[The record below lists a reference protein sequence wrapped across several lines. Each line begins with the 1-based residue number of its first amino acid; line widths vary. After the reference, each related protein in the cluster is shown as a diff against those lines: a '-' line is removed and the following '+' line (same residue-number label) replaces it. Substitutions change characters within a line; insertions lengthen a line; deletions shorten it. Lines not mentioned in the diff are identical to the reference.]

1 MPEGHVTHRLAA
13 ELKRR
18 FAGDAVAVSSPQGRF
33 AGSATLLDGSTL
45 VGSEAYGKH
54 LFIDFGSDRLVH
66 VHLGIYGRLTF
77 DDPPP
82 LPPVGQVRLRLVGP
96 RAWADLRGAA
106 ACELIGSGQRAAL
119 LARLGPD
126 PLRRG
131 GDPSRAWRRIHASRA
146 PIAGLLM
153 DQGVVAGVGNIFRA
167 EVLFRHEVDPYLPGR
182 DLPDDVWGAMWTD
195 LRALMR
201 AGVRVGRIDT
211 VRAEHDPS
219 VTGREPRRDR
229 HGGEVYVYR
238 RDGQPCHVCGTPVAT
253 RVLSGRNLFWC
264 PSCQPPGSFGVS
276 EAGAAV
282 AAVTRSAS

>member
-1 MPEGHVTHRLAA
+1 MPEGHVTHRLAN
-13 ELKRR
+13 ELARR
-18 FAGDAVAVSSPQGRF
+18 FAGDSVGVSSPQGRF
-33 AGSATLLDGSTL
+33 ADAAKLLDGSL
-45 VGSEAYGKH
+45 LLGAEAHGKH
-54 LFIDFGSDRLVH
+54 LFIDFGFDRLVH
-66 VHLGIYGRLTF
+66 IHLGIYGRLAF

-106 ACELIGSGQRAAL
+106 ACDLYNSAERATL
-119 LARLGPD
+119 LDRLGPD

-131 GDPSRAWRRIHASRA
+131 ANPARAWSRIHASRA

-167 EVLFRHEVDPYLPGR
+167 EVLFRHEVDPFLPGR
-182 DLPDDVWGAMWTD
+182 DLPGDVWRAMWAD

-219 VTGREPRRDR
+219 VTGRAPRRDR

-238 RDGQPCHVCGTPVAT
+238 RAGQLCHVCGTPIAT
-253 RVLSGRNLFWC
+253 KVLAARNLFWC
-264 PSCQPPGSFGVS
+264 PTCQPPGSRGTRQP
-276 EAGAAV
+276 APAV
-282 AAVTRSAS
+282 ARSAP

>member
-1 MPEGHVTHRLAA
+1 MPEGHVTHRLAK
-13 ELKRR
+13 ELARR
-18 FAGDAVAVSSPQGRF
+18 FAGDDVEVSSPQGRF
-33 AGSATLLDGSTL
+33 ADAAKLLDGSPL
-45 VGSEAYGKH
+45 VGAEAYGKH
-54 LFIDFGSDRLVH
+54 LFIDFGADRLVH
-66 VHLGIYGRLTF
+66 VHLGIYGRLTI

-106 ACELIGSGQRAAL
+106 ACELFTGADRAAL

-131 GDPSRAWRRIHASRA
+131 AKPDRAWQRVHASRA
-146 PIAGLLM
+146 PVAGLLM

-167 EVLFRHEVDPYLPGR
+167 EVLFRHEVDPFLPGR
-182 DLPDDVWGAMWTD
+182 DLPDDVWQAMWDD

-238 RDGQPCHVCGTPVAT
+238 RAGQPCHVCGTPVAT
-253 RVLSGRNLFWC
+253 RVLAGRNLFWC
-264 PSCQPPGSFGVS
+264 PTCQPPGSRGSREPKQV
-276 EAGAAV
+276 V
-282 AAVTRSAS
+282 APSAR